1 MSRSFQ
7 QNIFCPTE
15 IFLFT
20 KIFRDFQYAAT
31 TGTVTLQTM
40 PGLNFF
46 FTPLGKSF
54 VCRLPED
61 QGPMKLYNVARY
73 IYKYL
78 HIFKYLQISSNI

>member
-1 MSRSFQ
+1 MSRSSQ
-7 QNIFCPTE
+7 QNIFSVVHDITN
-15 IFLFT
+15 ILFT

-78 HIFKYLQISSNI
+78 HIHTYLNI